1 MQVSKTHIY
10 FQPLLPL
17 DVHEVQ
23 GSKDQALH
31 AKVAKFAFDFF
42 YRNCKFCSIKIAVFG
57 VYYFSWYKI
66 KYLKILNSLV

>member
-31 AKVAKFAFDFF
+31 AKVTKSPLLSSIENADFEVLKSPGAA
-42 YRNCKFCSIKIAVFG
+42 YIIFCDIK
-57 VYYFSWYKI
+57 
-66 KYLKILNSLV
+66 